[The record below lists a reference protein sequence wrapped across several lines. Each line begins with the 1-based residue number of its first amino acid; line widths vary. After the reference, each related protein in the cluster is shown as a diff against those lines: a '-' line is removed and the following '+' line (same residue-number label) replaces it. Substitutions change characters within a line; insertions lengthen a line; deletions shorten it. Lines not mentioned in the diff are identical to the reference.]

1 MEELDLLKRL
11 EEEYSSF
18 EYQIELYKMILKIVF
33 DVKWILI
40 ISIIRIWFGVHWC
53 LAFNR

>member
-18 EYQIELYKMILKIVF
+18 EYEIELYKMIHKIVF
-33 DVKWILI
+33 DCEVD
-40 ISIIRIWFGVHWC
+40 
-53 LAFNR
+53 FNH